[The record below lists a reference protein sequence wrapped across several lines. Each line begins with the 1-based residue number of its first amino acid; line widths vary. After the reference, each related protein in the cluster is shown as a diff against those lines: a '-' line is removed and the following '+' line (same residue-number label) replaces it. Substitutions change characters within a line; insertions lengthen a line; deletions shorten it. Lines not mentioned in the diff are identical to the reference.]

1 MMEYRNPRKTA
12 GVAIDCEINHP
23 VYGWIPFTADPSDL
37 SAAFDVAELHAA
49 LAADPNTL
57 EYVAPPPVVPQSVTP
72 RQVRLLLLS
81 HGLLSQVNTLMAQQ
95 PEAAQIAWEYASEFR
110 RDDPLL
116 LSLAAS
122 LSLTEQQL
130 DEFFIAAAAI

>member
-1 MMEYRNPRKTA
+1 MEYRNPRRTA
-12 GVAIDCEINHP
+12 GEAIDCEINHP
-23 VYGWIPFTADPSDL
+23 TYGWIPFTADLSDTGAL
-37 SAAFDVAELHAA
+37 FDVAELHAA

-72 RQVRLLLLS
+72 RQVRLVLLAQ
-81 HGLLSQVNTLMAQQ
+81 GLLTSVEAMIAQQ
-95 PEAAQIAWEYASEFR
+95 DEATRIAWQYASEFR

-122 LSLTEQQL
+122 LNLTEQQL
-130 DEFFIAAAAI
+130 DDFFIAANTL

>member
-1 MMEYRNPRKTA
+1 MEYRNPQKTA

-23 VYGWIPFTADPSDL
+23 TYGWIPFTADPNDTG
-37 SAAFDVAELHAA
+37 AAFDVASLYAA

-72 RQVRLLLLS
+72 RQVRLV
-81 HGLLSQVNTLMAQQ
+81 LLSQGLLASVEAMIAQQ
-95 PEAAQIAWEYASEFR
+95 DEATRIAWQYASEFR

-116 LSLAAS
+116 LSLATS
-122 LSLTEQQL
+122 LNLTEQQL
-130 DEFFIAAAAI
+130 DDFFIAANTL

>member
-1 MMEYRNPRKTA
+1 MEYRNPKKTA

-23 VYGWIPFTADPSDL
+23 VFGWIPFTADPADTG
-37 SAAFDVAELHAA
+37 AAFDVASLYAE

-81 HGLLSQVNTLMAQQ
+81 QGLLSQVTALIEQQ
-95 PEAAQIAWEYASEFR
+95 DEATQIAWEYASEFR
-110 RDDPLL
+110 RDEPLL
-116 LSLAAS
+116 LSLATT
-122 LSLTEQQL
+122 LGLTNQQL
-130 DEFFIAAAAI
+130 DDFFIAAAVI